1 METLKELIKKLAVQ
15 NRLRHEKAD
24 ATSVLGKLLAE
35 HSDLR
40 KDAEKLKKIVDEIV
54 GEVNKIPADK
64 LGSRNHT
71 TEKKETYEHFLSL
84 NDNPENVVMRF
95 APNPNGPAT
104 IGSARG
110 IVVNSELVKKYS
122 GTFILRF
129 DDTDAKIK
137 RPLLEAY
144 KWYVEDCE
152 WLDAKPDK
160 VVTASDRI
168 EKYYEHAEK
177 LIQLGKAYVCFCEQE
192 KFKKLKDAGKPCE
205 HRETKKDENLKHWK
219 EMLQGKYNEG
229 DVVLRIKTDL
239 KHRDPAIR
247 DWVAFRILKVG
258 IPALEKNIL
267 SGRCSISSPR

>member
-24 ATSVLGKLLAE
+24 AASVLGKLLAE

-84 NDNPENVVMRF
+84 TDNPENVVMRF